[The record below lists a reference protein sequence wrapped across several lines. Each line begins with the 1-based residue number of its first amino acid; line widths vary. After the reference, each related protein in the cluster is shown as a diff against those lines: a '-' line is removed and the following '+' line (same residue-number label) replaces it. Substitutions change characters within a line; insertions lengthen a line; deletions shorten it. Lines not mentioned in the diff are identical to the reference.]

1 MVAIGGWGD
10 TEGFS
15 VAAKTVESRERFAKN
30 VADMVKV
37 TGADGMYDLES
48 I

>member
-15 VAAKTVESRERFAKN
+15 YAAATEYGRRLFAGNVKKMVE
-30 VADMVKV
+30 D
-37 TGADGMYDLES
+37 TGADGMKF
-48 I
+48 